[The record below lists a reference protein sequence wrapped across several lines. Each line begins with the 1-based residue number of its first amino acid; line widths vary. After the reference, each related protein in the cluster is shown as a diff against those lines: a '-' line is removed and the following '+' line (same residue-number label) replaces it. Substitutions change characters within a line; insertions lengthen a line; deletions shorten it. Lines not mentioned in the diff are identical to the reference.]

1 MELPPAGDLTGG
13 HTPRDLYV
21 STRSVATPAAYAV
34 AALSVAYAVVYL
46 GAVRPSGGAN
56 IAAVLVTD
64 AFIALSGV
72 IVTIVAAA
80 LGERIAAVEGSWVKL
95 VGVGWALLS
104 ATHGA
109 FAFAADLGDVA
120 VPQIASTDPR
130 GFATFGLA
138 GLWMVMV
145 GLLARQGRG
154 GLPRGLGALA
164 IASGVDLV
172 FLYFATLF
180 GSDMLVTVFGGL
192 GAVVLGPAFWM
203 WTGSALGR

>member
-1 MELPPAGDLTGG
+1 M
-13 HTPRDLYV
+13 
-21 STRSVATPAAYAV
+21 
-34 AALSVAYAVVYL
+34 AYAVVYL
-46 GAVRPSGGAN
+46 GVVRPSGGAN

-64 AFIALSGV
+64 AFIAISGL
-72 IVTIVAAA
+72 IVTVVAAA
-80 LGERIAAVEGSWVKL
+80 LGERIAALEGTWVSL

-138 GLWMVMV
+138 GLWMVAV

-154 GLPRGLGALA
+154 GLPHGLGALA
-164 IASGVDLV
+164 VASGIDLV
-172 FLYFATLF
+172 LLYFATLF

-192 GAVVLGPAFWM
+192 AAVVLGPAFWM
-203 WTGSALGR
+203 WTGSALSR